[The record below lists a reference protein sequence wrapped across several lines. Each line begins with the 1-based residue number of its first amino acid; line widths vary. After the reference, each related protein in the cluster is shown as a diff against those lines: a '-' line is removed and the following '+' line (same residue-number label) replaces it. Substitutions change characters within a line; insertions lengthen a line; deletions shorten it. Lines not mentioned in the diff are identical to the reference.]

1 MKPTSPYATLHAF
14 GVGTVAGCV
23 GAAVLALAFKYLGAV
38 GFYGVCLVVGASS
51 WGLAELLD
59 RRARRRV
66 EELNGLKIQPV
77 AQKRDE
83 ENRS

>member
-23 GAAVLALAFKYLGAV
+23 GAVVLTLAFKYLGVV

-66 EELNGLKIQPV
+66 AELNGLKTQPV
-77 AQKRDE
+77 EQERDVE
-83 ENRS
+83 SRS